1 MIVLQPYVSFFSG
14 KVSTVRSIFHTRPA
28 ERNLLTDFLS
38 GSFFIVKWSLYW
50 CLFLCD
56 KVYFSVF
63 YVACFRFWDLKQFL
77 THHHICLGNFQIGKA
92 VKHKH
97 TLKYPICDWLKYT
110 RNVILVSKW
119 KNVAAILHCWHKV
132 AAIMLSGGGQAWA
145 AIYKL
150 S

>member
-1 MIVLQPYVSFFSG
+1 MIVSQPYVSFLSG
-14 KVSTVRSIFHTRPA
+14 PVGPVRRISRTRPA
-28 ERNLLTDFLS
+28 ESNLLTNFLS
-38 GSFFIVKWSLYW
+38 GNFVIVKWSLYW
-50 CLFLCD
+50 CLFLYD

-63 YVACFRFWDLKQFL
+63 YVACFRFWDLRQFL
-77 THHHICLGNFQIGKA
+77 TQHHICLGKLQIWKA

-119 KNVAAILHCWHKV
+119 KNIAVILHCWHKV
-132 AAIMLSGGGQAWA
+132 AAIRLSGGGQAWA
-145 AIYKL
+145 AVYKL